1 MALPTPNLDD
11 RRFQDIVDEA
21 KRLIPTYC
29 PEWTNHNLSDPGV
42 ALIEL
47 FAWMSEMILYRVN
60 QVPDRFYT
68 KFLELVG
75 VELFPATPARTDLTF
90 WLSAPVPEPVVVP
103 ARTQVGTGP
112 VEVPVVFET
121 DEDLRI
127 VQPEL
132 IALLTS
138 SGADRYLDCWDDLHY
153 ERASVPVFTSDPVR
167 PGDAFYLGFAG
178 SLAGNA
184 VRLDVHASALGLGI
198 EPANPPLRWEIWE
211 GEAWV
216 PARVHADTT
225 GGLNRDGSVT
235 LMVPTRHTPLT
246 LAQKR
251 AWWLRGRMVAPEGNQ
266 APYRAS
272 PGIRDLSVV
281 SLGGTVAGHHSQ
293 QAPAEELGRSNGVP
307 GQVFVCRH
315 HPVLPRRAGETVR
328 VITSGGSTDWTEVT
342 DFARSDA
349 DDRHF
354 TWDSTSGEIRF
365 GPRIRYPDGSARQ
378 HGAVP
383 SSGATVS
390 LSGYRY
396 GGGAMGN
403 VGTGTLMVLRTTIP
417 YVDRVENLRSAAGG
431 VDAEKVENAKLR
443 GPVSLR
449 TGQRAVTAVDF
460 ERLALDADPFVARA
474 RCLPPEERGGPV
486 RLLVVP
492 RIERPP
498 EEIELDDF
506 ALADDLVERISA
518 FLDERRML
526 GATVEIGTPYYQG
539 VTVAALVKSQPARP
553 ADLVRQRALD
563 ALYRYINPMVG
574 GADGTGW
581 AFDTDLSVASV
592 FQLLASVDGVER
604 VEEVVLFEADLRNRT
619 RVGTGRELVRLD
631 VQSLF
636 VSFEHRVVVR

>member
-1 MALPTPNLDD
+1 MSLPTPNLDD

-21 KRLIPTYC
+21 KRLIPAYC

-75 VELFPATPARTDLTF
+75 IELFPAMPARTELTF

-121 DEDLRI
+121 VDDLCI

-132 IALLTS
+132 TAFLTS
-138 SGADRYLDCWDDLHY
+138 AGTDRYLDCWDDLRY
-153 ERASVPVFTSDPVR
+153 ERSSVPVFTSEPVR
-167 PGDAFYLGFAG
+167 PGDDFYLGFAA
-178 SLAGNA
+178 SLAGNV
-184 VRLDVHASALGLGI
+184 VRLDVHAPALGLGI
-198 EPANPPLRWEIWE
+198 EPANPPLRWEIWD

-216 PARVHADTT
+216 PAHVHADTT
-225 GGLNRDGSVT
+225 GGLNRDGSVI
-235 LMVPTRHTPLT
+235 LMLPIRHAPLT

-251 AWWLRGRMVAPEGNQ
+251 AWWLRGRMVAPEPGQ

-272 PGIRDLSVV
+272 PRVEDLSVA
-281 SLGGTVAGHHSQ
+281 SLGGTVVAHHSQ
-293 QAPAEELGRSNGVP
+293 QAPAEDLGRSDGTA

-315 HPVLPRRAGETVR
+315 RPVLPRRPGETVR
-328 VITSGGSTDWTEVT
+328 IITPKGSTDWTEVA
-342 DFARSDA
+342 DFARSGT
-349 DDRHF
+349 DDLHF
-354 TWDSTSGEIRF
+354 TWESNSGEIRF
-365 GPRIRYPDGSARQ
+365 GPRIRYPDGSTRQ

-383 SSGATVS
+383 PSGATVG

-417 YVDRVENLRSAAGG
+417 YVDRVENLRPAVGG
-431 VDAEKVENAKLR
+431 VNAETVENAKLR

-460 ERLALDADPFVARA
+460 ERLALDAAPAVARA
-474 RCLPPEERGGPV
+474 RCLPPEEQGGPV
-486 RLLVVP
+486 RLLIVP
-492 RIERPP
+492 RVERRP

-506 ALADDLVERISA
+506 ALADHLVDRIA
-518 FLDERRML
+518 GFLDERRML

-553 ADLVRQRALD
+553 PDLVRQRALD

-581 AFDTDLSVASV
+581 AFDTDLNVASV
-592 FQLLASVDGVER
+592 FQLLASVDGMER

-631 VQSLF
+631 AQSLF
-636 VSFEHRVVVR
+636 VSFEHRVIVR

>member
-1 MALPTPNLDD
+1 MSLPSPNLDD
-11 RRFQDIVDEA
+11 RGFQDIVDEA
-21 KRLIPTYC
+21 KRLIPSYC

-75 VELFPATPARTDLTF
+75 IELFPATPARTELTF

-121 DEDLRI
+121 DEDLCI
-127 VQPEL
+127 VQPQL
-132 IALLTS
+132 TACLTS
-138 SGADRYLDCWDDLHY
+138 SETDRYIDCWDDLCY
-153 ERASVPVFTSDPVR
+153 ERSSVSVFSSTPVR

-184 VRLDVHASALGLGI
+184 VRLDIKAPALGLGI
-198 EPANPPLRWEIWE
+198 QPSNPPLCWEIWE
-211 GEAWV
+211 GEAW
-216 PARVHADTT
+216 ARTTVHEDTT

-235 LMVPTRHTPLT
+235 LMVPTRHLPLT
-246 LAQKR
+246 LGQKR
-251 AWWLRGRMVAPEGNQ
+251 AWWLRGRMLAPEAGQ
-266 APYRAS
+266 APYQAS
-272 PGIRDLSVV
+272 PRIQELSVA
-281 SLGGTVAGHHSQ
+281 SLGGTVTAHHSQ
-293 QAPAEELGRSNGVP
+293 QAPAEELGRSDGTP
-307 GQVFVCRH
+307 SQAMVCRH
-315 HPVLPRRAGETVR
+315 RPVLPRRAGETVR
-328 VITSGGSTDWTEVT
+328 VITAIGSTDWNEVA
-342 DFARSDA
+342 DFSASEA
-349 DDRHF
+349 DDLHY
-354 TWDSTSGEIRF
+354 TWESTSGEIRF
-365 GPRIRYPDGSARQ
+365 GPRIRYPDGSVRQ
-378 HGAVP
+378 HGAIP
-383 SSGATVS
+383 ASGATVS
-390 LSGYRY
+390 ISGYRY

-403 VGTGTLMVLRTTIP
+403 VGTATLSVLRTTIP
-417 YVDRVENLRSAAGG
+417 YVDRVENLRAASGG

-443 GPVSLR
+443 GPVTLR

-460 ERLALDADPFVARA
+460 ERLALDADPSVARA
-474 RCLPPEERGGPV
+474 RCLPPEEPGGPV

-492 RIERPP
+492 RIERPS
-498 EEIELDDF
+498 EDIELDDF
-506 ALADDLVERISA
+506 ALADELIERISTY
-518 FLDERRML
+518 LDERRML

-539 VTVAALVKSQPARP
+539 LTVAALVNSQPARP
-553 ADLVRQRALD
+553 PDLVRQRALD

-619 RVGTGRELVRLD
+619 RVGAGRELVRLD
-631 VQSLF
+631 AQSLF